1 MSIELILG
9 GARSGKSRLA
19 EARCLDL
26 LTTNAK
32 QELIY
37 IATAT
42 AGDSEMAAR
51 IAMHQRDRDPR
62 WQVFE
67 APLELVDVLANLS
80 PNSVVLVDC
89 LTLWL
94 TNWLCEKGLEAY
106 LAERVRLL
114 EVLAQSQA
122 CIVLVS
128 NEVGHGIV
136 PMGEL
141 SRQFVDESGRLHQA
155 IAAIASRVQFVMAG
169 LPLTL
174 KDEQAM
180 PETMPMTQQ
189 GTQP

>member
-26 LTTNAK
+26 QRASTK

-62 WQVFE
+62 WQVVE
-67 APLELVDVLANLS
+67 APLELVDVLAKLS
-80 PNSVVLVDC
+80 PDSVVLVDC

-94 TNWLCEKGLEAY
+94 TNWLCENGLEAY
-106 LAERVRLL
+106 LAERMRLL

-122 CIVLVS
+122 HIVLVS

-174 KDEQAM
+174 KDECIQ
-180 PETMPMTQQ
+180 PMTQQ